1 MVCSEYVYSDL
12 NEDGYSGFREVETET
27 MDGNIYDTTQAHS
40 SFQGPDSTT
49 DLYAYNHLHEQQP
62 DMSNDLYDS
71 NAAVCLAAS
80 RH

>member
-1 MVCSEYVYSDL
+1 MVCSEYLYSDL
-12 NEDGYSGFREVETET
+12 NEIGYSGFREVEAEK
-27 MDGNIYDTTQAHS
+27 MDGNIHDTTKAHS

-71 NAAVCLAAS
+71 NAEVSLAVS
-80 RH
+80 KN